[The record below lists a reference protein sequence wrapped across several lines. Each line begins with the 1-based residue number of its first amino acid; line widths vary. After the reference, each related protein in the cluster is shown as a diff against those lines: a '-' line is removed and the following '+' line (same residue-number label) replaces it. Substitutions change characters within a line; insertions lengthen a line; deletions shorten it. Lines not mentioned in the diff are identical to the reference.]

1 MKLPL
6 GTLLVTPRGV
16 IVLLEAGFEIT
27 RFVEHTVKKNYWEN
41 IHLFLVKQHQAKPVW
56 EGKRHFITG
65 FFKGLVNGR

>member
-27 RFVEHTVKKNYWEN
+27 RFVEHTVKKSN
-41 IHLFLVKQHQAKPVW
+41 IKLNQF
-56 EGKRHFITG
+56 GKEKDI
-65 FFKGLVNGR
+65 L